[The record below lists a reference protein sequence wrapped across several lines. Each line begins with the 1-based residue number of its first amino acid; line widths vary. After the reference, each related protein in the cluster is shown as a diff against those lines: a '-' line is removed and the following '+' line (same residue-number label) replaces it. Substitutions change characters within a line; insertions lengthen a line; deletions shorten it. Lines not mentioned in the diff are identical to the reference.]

1 MKFFRA
7 SLLAAMLC
15 TVAVHPV
22 VGAQIHI
29 LSVPAG
35 YTTGSIELGVPFAG
49 SLAPLPSDPT
59 KLYVSVGSYG
69 AQSIALVDTVGASIQ
84 IVASGF
90 GSIGGIA
97 VLSNGDL
104 AITENATSE
113 TILRAHDL
121 TNDGDFLDPGEI
133 TALISP
139 ILADSPFGFTGAQI
153 ALAPAGNAAAIPAGA
168 LVIQTADGETSSEL
182 LVVENPETSPA
193 FRPAG
198 GAFFSGFQ
206 YNGGIDFSNSGH
218 VIMGEGM
225 FDMLTFTSSGRIY
238 ALVNTNADAV
248 IGAGEWNV
256 LVSETQ
262 LAAGLSDLA
271 ISKEDDVFTVE
282 GSGTVRTFALPP
294 NLLSGSATPAVF
306 AQTDS
311 PYLSTVRFDDKTK
324 TFAPGATAPSA
335 RLYLGGYA
343 SDWTAATNLVWIQ
356 PQPTSH
362 IENWAIY

>member
-1 MKFFRA
+1 MKFLRG
-7 SLLAAMLC
+7 SLFAALLC
-15 TVAVHPV
+15 AVAVHPLV
-22 VGAQIHI
+22 AAQIQI
-29 LSVPAG
+29 LSVPSG

-69 AQSIALVDTVGASIQ
+69 AQSIALVDTVGSTIQ

-113 TILRAHDL
+113 TVLRAHDL
-121 TNDGDFLDPGEI
+121 TSDGDFLDPGEI
-133 TALISP
+133 TELISP
-139 ILADSPFGFTGAQI
+139 ILVDSPFGFTGAQV
-153 ALAPAGNAAAIPAGA
+153 AVAPVGNAAAIPAGA

-193 FRPAG
+193 FRPLG
-198 GAFFSGFQ
+198 GAFFGGFQ
-206 YNGGIDFSNSGH
+206 YNGGVDFTSNGH
-218 VIMGEGM
+218 VIMGESM
-225 FDMLTFTSSGRIY
+225 FDLLTFTSSGRIF

-248 IGAGEWNV
+248 IGPGEWNV

-262 LAAGLSDLA
+262 LSAGLSDLA
-271 ISKEDDVFTVE
+271 ISHEDNVFTVE
-282 GSGTVRTFALPP
+282 GSGTVRSFPLPAD
-294 NLLSGSATPAVF
+294 LLSGSATPTAF

-356 PQPTSH
+356 PQPSSNV
-362 IENWAIY
+362 ENWTLY